1 MLGPSGSGKTTC
13 LRMIGG
19 FTLPTSG
26 RILIG
31 GQDVSHLPP
40 YARPVNT
47 VFQDYALF
55 PHMNIRDNVAYG
67 LMVQGV
73 EKAQRH
79 ARAEQMLDLVRLSG
93 VGARR
98 PGQLSG
104 GQRQRVALA
113 RALINQPQVL
123 LLDEPLGALDLKLRE
138 QMQTE
143 LKALQRQLGI
153 TFLFITHDQHEAL
166 SMSDRIGVFNNGR
179 LEQVGA
185 PQAIYNRPATRFV
198 AEFVGAANVFDGARA
213 REIAGVDSVMLRPER
228 IRLGAAPQARLSG
241 AVIDAQ
247 YFGSFS
253 RVRVDWAGEAVSVDL
268 NPELHPELP
277 TPGDTVH
284 LHWQADA
291 VHPLQ
296 TAGARTMSVAL
307 TAAPQPMP
315 RAGALRWLSDLLY
328 TRRGLLLAALLGPPL
343 LWFGVVY
350 LGSLFALLANSF
362 FTLDEFSGVVDRSQ
376 LSLNNFREMT
386 SPANV
391 DVVLRTVLMAV
402 SVTLACG
409 LIAFPIAYYMARYAR
424 GPQKALLYIAVMLP
438 LWSSYLVRLYA
449 WKLLLAK
456 EGAISWVLAEVH
468 MTWLLDAL
476 LSTPGIGGNSLSFS
490 RLGTFIVFVYM
501 WLPFMILPIQAAIE
515 RIPGSLLEASSD
527 LGARSGTTFWQ
538 VIFPLAMPGIAAGSI
553 FTFSLTLG
561 DYIIPQVIGD
571 STLFIGQVVYR
582 QQGVAGNV
590 PFAAAFSLVPIVVIG
605 VYLWIAK
612 KLGAFDAL

>member
-1 MLGPSGSGKTTC
+1 M
-13 LRMIGG
+13 
-19 FTLPTSG
+19 
-26 RILIG
+26 
-31 GQDVSHLPP
+31 
-40 YARPVNT
+40 
-47 VFQDYALF
+47 
-55 PHMNIRDNVAYG
+55 NVA
-67 LMVQGV
+67 
-73 EKAQRH
+73 
-79 ARAEQMLDLVRLSG
+79 LS
-93 VGARR
+93 A
-98 PGQLSG
+98 
-104 GQRQRVALA
+104 
-113 RALINQPQVL
+113 
-123 LLDEPLGALDLKLRE
+123 
-138 QMQTE
+138 
-143 LKALQRQLGI
+143 
-153 TFLFITHDQHEAL
+153 
-166 SMSDRIGVFNNGR
+166 
-179 LEQVGA
+179 
-185 PQAIYNRPATRFV
+185 
-198 AEFVGAANVFDGARA
+198 
-213 REIAGVDSVMLRPER
+213 
-228 IRLGAAPQARLSG
+228 AAP
-241 AVIDAQ
+241 V
-247 YFGSFS
+247 
-253 RVRVDWAGEAVSVDL
+253 
-268 NPELHPELP
+268 
-277 TPGDTVH
+277 
-284 LHWQADA
+284 
-291 VHPLQ
+291 
-296 TAGARTMSVAL
+296 
-307 TAAPQPMP
+307 MP
-315 RAGALRWLSDLLY
+315 RSGALRWLSDLLY

-362 FTLDEFSGVVDRSQ
+362 FTLDEFSGVVDRTQ

-386 SPANV
+386 DPANV
-391 DVVLRTVLMAV
+391 DVVLRTVAMAV

-409 LIAFPIAYYMARYAR
+409 VIAFPIAYYMARYAR

-527 LGARSGTTFWQ
+527 LGARAGTTFWK

-612 KLGAFDAL
+612 RLGAFDAL

>member
-1 MLGPSGSGKTTC
+1 MNLA
-13 LRMIGG
+13 
-19 FTLPTSG
+19 LPT
-26 RILIG
+26 
-31 GQDVSHLPP
+31 
-40 YARPVNT
+40 
-47 VFQDYALF
+47 
-55 PHMNIRDNVAYG
+55 
-67 LMVQGV
+67 
-73 EKAQRH
+73 
-79 ARAEQMLDLVRLSG
+79 
-93 VGARR
+93 
-98 PGQLSG
+98 
-104 GQRQRVALA
+104 
-113 RALINQPQVL
+113 
-123 LLDEPLGALDLKLRE
+123 
-138 QMQTE
+138 
-143 LKALQRQLGI
+143 
-153 TFLFITHDQHEAL
+153 
-166 SMSDRIGVFNNGR
+166 
-179 LEQVGA
+179 
-185 PQAIYNRPATRFV
+185 
-198 AEFVGAANVFDGARA
+198 AAV
-213 REIAGVDSVMLRPER
+213 V
-228 IRLGAAPQARLSG
+228 
-241 AVIDAQ
+241 
-247 YFGSFS
+247 
-253 RVRVDWAGEAVSVDL
+253 
-268 NPELHPELP
+268 
-277 TPGDTVH
+277 
-284 LHWQADA
+284 
-291 VHPLQ
+291 
-296 TAGARTMSVAL
+296 
-307 TAAPQPMP
+307 P
-315 RAGALRWLSDLLY
+315 RSGALRWLSDLLY

-386 SPANV
+386 QPANV
-391 DVVLRTVLMAV
+391 DVVLRTVLMAL

-476 LSTPGIGGNSLSFS
+476 LSAPGIGGNSLSFS

-605 VYLWIAK
+605 IYLWIAK
-612 KLGAFDAL
+612 RLGAFDAL

>member
-1 MLGPSGSGKTTC
+1 
-13 LRMIGG
+13 
-19 FTLPTSG
+19 
-26 RILIG
+26 
-31 GQDVSHLPP
+31 
-40 YARPVNT
+40 
-47 VFQDYALF
+47 
-55 PHMNIRDNVAYG
+55 
-67 LMVQGV
+67 
-73 EKAQRH
+73 
-79 ARAEQMLDLVRLSG
+79 
-93 VGARR
+93 
-98 PGQLSG
+98 
-104 GQRQRVALA
+104 
-113 RALINQPQVL
+113 
-123 LLDEPLGALDLKLRE
+123 
-138 QMQTE
+138 
-143 LKALQRQLGI
+143 
-153 TFLFITHDQHEAL
+153 
-166 SMSDRIGVFNNGR
+166 
-179 LEQVGA
+179 
-185 PQAIYNRPATRFV
+185 
-198 AEFVGAANVFDGARA
+198 
-213 REIAGVDSVMLRPER
+213 
-228 IRLGAAPQARLSG
+228 
-241 AVIDAQ
+241 
-247 YFGSFS
+247 
-253 RVRVDWAGEAVSVDL
+253 
-268 NPELHPELP
+268 
-277 TPGDTVH
+277 
-284 LHWQADA
+284 
-291 VHPLQ
+291 
-296 TAGARTMSVAL
+296 MSVAL
-307 TAAPQPMP
+307 PAAPRPMP
-315 RAGALRWLSDLLY
+315 RAGTLRWLSDLLY
-328 TRRGLLLAALLGPPL
+328 TRRGLMLAALLGPPL

-376 LSLNNFREMT
+376 LSLQNFREMT
-386 SPANV
+386 DPANV
-391 DVVLRTVLMAV
+391 DVVMRTVAMAV

-409 LIAFPIAYYMARYAR
+409 VIAFPIAYYMARYAR

-527 LGARSGTTFWQ
+527 LGARAGTTFWK

-612 KLGAFDAL
+612 RLGAFDAL